1 MTQPTTPTSQLR
13 QAAALG
19 DLAAIIL
26 LLNRSLEPQK
36 TQVTA
41 RIQGHC
47 LHLRLDATKLPT
59 ARVCITLLVRELQAW
74 PCQPAFT
81 AMIEGYD
88 NLAKEPKWSEQLDL
102 TSRTKLESIAQG
114 FRQSSSSSSA
124 SRPPTLPTT
133 PQRSPQYLEI
143 ESIEQRREEFGIP
156 VQSVDH
162 LGWQTMGAGLFLALL
177 LLASEQV
184 TFLLSPLITLIHEL
198 GHAATA
204 WFFGYPA
211 IPAFDFMH
219 GGGVTV
225 HGDRAPVILWLIYGG
240 IAFLL
245 YFYRQNRLTL
255 TVLLVTT
262 IIYSWWAL
270 GSTHEMLFVAMGH
283 GFEII
288 FAGIFLYRGLSGY
301 GCRYPIERPLYG
313 MIGFFTVFYNLRFA
327 WQLQFDQVQRQVYLY
342 GKAGIDND
350 FVRLARDYFHTDLS
364 VIAATFWWLMLLT
377 PVFIFILYR
386 YRQLMLF
393 IVARLFLTQTD

>member
-1 MTQPTTPTSQLR
+1 MTQPGASTPQLR
-13 QAAALG
+13 RAAAQG
-19 DLAAIIL
+19 DLAAITL
-26 LLNRSLEPQK
+26 LLNRSLEPQH

-59 ARVCITLLVRELQAW
+59 AAICVTLLARELKAW
-74 PCQPAFT
+74 SLQPAFT
-81 AMIEGYD
+81 AMIDGYE
-88 NLAKEPKWSEQLDL
+88 NLAKEPQWSEQLDL
-102 TSRTKLESIAQG
+102 TSRSKLESIAQG
-114 FRQSSSSSSA
+114 FHRPHASA
-124 SRPPTLPTT
+124 LPQES
-133 PQRSPQYLEI
+133 PLPAARSPQYLDI
-143 ESIEQRREEFGIP
+143 ASIEQRREEFGIP
-156 VQSVDH
+156 VQAIDR

-184 TFLLSPLITLIHEL
+184 TFLFSPLITLIHEL

-211 IPAFDFMH
+211 IPAFDFMY

-225 HGDRAPVILWLIYGG
+225 HGDRVPLILWLVYGG
-240 IAFLL
+240 IAFL
-245 YFYRQNRLTL
+245 FYVYRRNRLTL
-255 TVLLVTT
+255 TVLLITT
-262 IIYSWWAL
+262 IFYTWWAI

-288 FAGIFLYRGLSGY
+288 FSGIFLYRGLSGY

-313 MIGFFTVFYNLRFA
+313 MIGFFTVLYNLRFA
-327 WQLQFDQVQRQVYLY
+327 WRLQFDQVQRQMYLY
-342 GKAGIDND
+342 GKGSIDHD
-350 FVRLARDYFHTDLS
+350 FVRLARDFFQTDLS
-364 VIAATFWWLMLLT
+364 TVAAVFWWLMILT

-393 IVARLFLTQTD
+393 VFARLFLTRSD